1 MIFIIYVFWK
11 INIAVKQDYAI
22 NANFN
27 IGTNGTNDKF
37 KLNGYP
43 YSAGEG
49 INISEQNVISVNQSI
64 IPQGIPAGC
73 VMNYFGYTT
82 PTGWHDCNGGE
93 LLKSEYPAL
102 YAAIGDTFGTASSSD
117 KFKLPDLENR
127 FIRHTTNTNQLFT
140 TQDPGLPD
148 ISGSVQGIRFANLS
162 ATTAY
167 GAMNAQH
174 NNADPG
180 IYGSGEGGRIG
191 YIDFWASRSNPL
203 YRTYYR

>member
-1 MIFIIYVFWK
+1 MI
-11 INIAVKQDYAI
+11 VKQDYAI

-27 IGTNGTNDKF
+27 IGAVGTNDKF

-82 PTGWHDCNGGE
+82 PAGWHDCNGGE

-102 YAAIGDTFGTASSSD
+102 YAAIGDTFGTASSPD
-117 KFKLPDLENR
+117 KFKLPNLENR
-127 FIRHTTNTNQLFT
+127 FIRHTSDRNTLFT
-140 TQDPGLPD
+140 TQEPGLPNVHGW
-148 ISGSVQGIRFANLS
+148 IYGVRFTGNGAPVAS
-162 ATTAY
+162 
-167 GAMNAQH
+167 GAMEYVYSHHEQGWDGGTVPVGTLNFNAYSS
-174 NNADPG
+174 NA
-180 IYGSGEGGRIG
+180 I
-191 YIDFWASRSNPL
+191 
-203 YRTYYR
+203 YRTHYK